1 MRHALACVVEGK
13 IQIAPFAIKVTR
25 VYIELNSMT
34 VLSFDLLTLNF
45 TIRLGTFLYAVCRP
59 IIAMYRFPWPHSSRL
74 FSFGLDL
81 KSNRWRGSQLPETL
95 GTQGCKTYRFYT
107 LVCRE
112 SDSGALFSKFGL
124 PLHLLQRGKGP
135 VT

>member
-45 TIRLGTFLYAVCRP
+45 TIRLGTFLYAVCSP
-59 IIAMYRFPWPHSSRL
+59 PSHHCNVSILH
-74 FSFGLDL
+74 FS
-81 KSNRWRGSQLPETL
+81 NIVQ
-95 GTQGCKTYRFYT
+95 
-107 LVCRE
+107 
-112 SDSGALFSKFGL
+112 
-124 PLHLLQRGKGP
+124 
-135 VT
+135 